1 MKFFPWFKAA
11 PAPSFEKE
19 LSEISKKVLEREQR
33 QINYTI
39 QYKHLSSKFTLYSV
53 TIYLVFIAYAVV
65 ARSTGL
71 YTVTAV
77 VGLPALIYLVRRI
90 ISLWFNKLISNNAEY
105 IESLKTQQRQKIED
119 LKERTNFYK
128 TKALLDRFDSEN
140 QQHEL
145 ELEQQAQ
152 RERELQELHEAQQAQ
167 ELQQQL
173 QTQFQQ
179 HRTFVQPQSQP
190 QFQPTW
196 FDRLLDKIIVS
207 GDDNNNRYA
216 LICANCKNHNGL
228 AGPGELPEQVIY
240 ICPHCGNKNGSF
252 FTETES
258 SAATSSGLDRPTT
271 AVERQKLGEEPAA
284 EKQAAITAE
293 PQPAKEEKDEKDEK
307 DEKRE

>member
-33 QINYTI
+33 QINHTI
-39 QYKHLSSKFTLYSV
+39 QYKHVSSKFTLYSI

-65 ARSTGL
+65 ARCTDF

-77 VGLPALIYLVRRI
+77 VALPALIYLVRKA

-105 IESLKTQQRQKIED
+105 IESLKAQQKQKIED

-128 TKALLDRFDSEN
+128 TKALLDRFDNEN

-152 RERELQELHEAQQAQ
+152 RELQELHEAQQAQ
-167 ELQQQL
+167 ELQRQL

-179 HRTFVQPQSQP
+179 QQQPFYPQQNQL

-216 LICANCKNHNGL
+216 LICPNCKSHNGL

-240 ICPHCGNKNGSF
+240 ICPHCGYKNGSF
-252 FTETES
+252 ITENES
-258 SAATSSGLDRPTT
+258 NTAVSSSLENSTT
-271 AVERQKLGEEPAA
+271 VVERQKPLVGPGV
-284 EKQAAITAE
+284 EKQTAATAE
-293 PQPAKEEKDEKDEK
+293 PHPVKKEEEI
-307 DEKRE
+307 

>member
-1 MKFFPWFKAA
+1 MKIFPWFKAA

-33 QINYTI
+33 QINHTI
-39 QYKHLSSKFTLYSV
+39 QYKRVSSKFTLYSV
-53 TIYLVFIAYAVV
+53 TTYLVFIAYAVV
-65 ARSTGL
+65 ARCTGL

-77 VGLPALIYLVRRI
+77 VGLPALIYLVRKI
-90 ISLWFNKLISNNAEY
+90 ISLWFNKLISNNSEY

-128 TKALLDRFDSEN
+128 TKALLDRFDSES

-145 ELEQQAQ
+145 ELEQQVQ

-167 ELQQQL
+167 KLQQQL

-179 HRTFVQPQSQP
+179 QTLIQPHNQP

-207 GDDNNNRYA
+207 GDDSNNRYA
-216 LICANCKNHNGL
+216 LICANCKSHNGL
-228 AGPGELPEQVIY
+228 AGLGELPEQVIY
-240 ICPHCGNKNGSF
+240 ICPHCGYKNGSF
-252 FTETES
+252 VPETES
-258 SAATSSGLDRPTT
+258 STATSSGLDRTTT
-271 AVERQKLGEEPAA
+271 AVERQKPGEEPAA
-284 EKQAAITAE
+284 EKQAAATAE
-293 PQPAKEEKDEKDEK
+293 LQPAKEEE
-307 DEKRE
+307 DEKRK